1 MKRYYIEE
9 NDEGKEI
16 KRKLTTF
23 ANDDLTQLS
32 DDELETLYYESSAQ
46 FLAKAMHF
54 IKIETELFSRKNAT
68 LSDEILINA
77 GNNIIDAIN
86 QVSNWSIKRR
96 VIIFILT
103 DDTTRSIALIQQA
116 HKRADKRFNDIVA
129 QLYEQEFKTQ
139 EKAKYEHIKQAKE
152 KAIEAEKQAETD
164 RIAKEH
170 EQAAEQ
176 PNIDVPNTETN
187 SIIGSDWS
195 SVSPEIAAN
204 YIASK
209 TGVSA
214 GKWLD
219 VIYKESSG
227 NPYVENPIGCWG
239 LLQINQSV
247 HGQVSNLSP
256 QAYLDKAVSI
266 YQGSGG
272 TAWAT
277 W

>member
-1 MKRYYIEE
+1 ME
-9 NDEGKEI
+9 
-16 KRKLTTF
+16 
-23 ANDDLTQLS
+23 
-32 DDELETLYYESSAQ
+32 
-46 FLAKAMHF
+46 
-54 IKIETELFSRKNAT
+54 
-68 LSDEILINA
+68 
-77 GNNIIDAIN
+77 
-86 QVSNWSIKRR
+86 
-96 VIIFILT
+96 IIFILT
-103 DDTTRSIALIQQA
+103 DDTIRSIALIQFA
-116 HKRADKRFNDIVA
+116 HKKADKGFNDIVA

-152 KAIEAEKQAETD
+152 KAIEEQRVEAD
-164 RIAKEH
+164 RIAREH
-170 EQAAEQ
+170 DKATEQ
-176 PNIDVPNTETN
+176 PNTERAQEVSGENENEGGIPNTAT
-187 SIIGSDWS
+187 SGTIGSDWS

-209 TGVSA
+209 TGVGAS
-214 GKWLD
+214 KWLD

-256 QAYLDKAVSI
+256 QEYLDKAVSI

-272 TAWAT
+272 TAWET

>member
-1 MKRYYIEE
+1 MTDPTI
-9 NDEGKEI
+9 I
-16 KRKLTTF
+16 SISHI
-23 ANDDLTQLS
+23 Q
-32 DDELETLYYESSAQ
+32 ET
-46 FLAKAMHF
+46 
-54 IKIETELFSRKNAT
+54 
-68 LSDEILINA
+68 
-77 GNNIIDAIN
+77 
-86 QVSNWSIKRR
+86 
-96 VIIFILT
+96 
-103 DDTTRSIALIQQA
+103 
-116 HKRADKRFNDIVA
+116 HKKADKGFNDIVA
-129 QLYEQEFKTQ
+129 QLYDKEFKTQ
-139 EKAKYEHIKQAKE
+139 EKAKYEHIRQAKE
-152 KAIEAEKQAETD
+152 KAIEEQRVEAEKQAEVD
-164 RIAKEH
+164 RVARERDK
-170 EQAAEQ
+170 ATEQ
-176 PNIDVPNTETN
+176 PNTERAQEVSIEAAPNTETN

-195 SVSPEIAAN
+195 SVSSEQASE
-204 YIASK
+204 YLASK

-214 GKWLD
+214 SKWLD